1 MEFDSVGDGGFDAGV
16 GGDESGD
23 GEPVGIRQVGV
34 RVIGGD
40 EFASLGWDCRDGRG
54 HGGVEFVEAR
64 QVGGGV
70 GAVGGFSRGVDG
82 DQRVADDSHVGLGVV
97 DVVP

>member
-1 MEFDSVGDGGFDAGV
+1 MSTPASVAA
-16 GGDESGD
+16 
-23 GEPVGIRQVGV
+23 V
-34 RVIGGD
+34 RRVERVRARLG
-40 EFASLGWDCRDGRG
+40 SRKLGWDCRDGRG